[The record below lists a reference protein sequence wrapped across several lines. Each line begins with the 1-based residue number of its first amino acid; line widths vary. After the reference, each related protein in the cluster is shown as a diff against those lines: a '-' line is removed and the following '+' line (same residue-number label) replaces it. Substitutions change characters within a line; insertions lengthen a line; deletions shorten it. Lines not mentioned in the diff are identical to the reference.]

1 MFKRHYTSSQT
12 YDSVKN
18 LYYKKKTLWPL
29 FMDGVQVPQ
38 GYRATSRR
46 QFTFYHSVPKILWYS
61 FNRPWEDGRLHYL
74 CSHSVVLNLGSLD
87 RESGTLTTKSM
98 FHESLSVVTLIV
110 KFSHKIY

>member
-18 LYYKKKTLWPL
+18 PYYKKKTLWPL

-74 CSHSVVLNLGSLD
+74 CNHSVVLNLGSLD